1 MVWKNLFVQSKYKV
15 AATVFLA
22 ILCSICADAG
32 QFNYTI
38 WITFGIIC
46 IVGMA
51 PGLLLLLSFC
61 VCVIPYEACCRR
73 CMGEC
78 FFADITSKINDNY
91 GRWMTKCFAELSVTG
106 VIVLNLVYIIVNPS
120 VYFISS
126 PTTAQ
131 KVLQIMIY
139 TYLLAYITFV
149 VANIICSRKFNQL
162 N

>member
-15 AATVFLA
+15 AATCFLA
-22 ILCSICADAG
+22 LLCCICADAG
-32 QFNYTI
+32 QFNYTM

-46 IVGMA
+46 IIGMA

-61 VCVIPYEACCRR
+61 VCAIPYETCCRR
-73 CMGEC
+73 CIGEC
-78 FFADITSKINDNY
+78 FFIRIIGAIDKNY
-91 GRWMTKCFAELSVTG
+91 GLWMTKCFAELSVTG

-126 PTTAQ
+126 PTTVQ
-131 KVLQIMIY
+131 RIQQILFY
-139 TYLLAYITFV
+139 TYLLAYIPFV
-149 VANIICSRKFNQL
+149 IANIICSRKFDQL